1 MTATTAHGTVRVG
14 DVARGTLQLET
25 SYGAIDIG
33 IREGTAA
40 WLDVRSNSGQVRNAL
55 TVTESP
61 AETEDTVKV
70 RARTKYGTIDIRRA
84 KV

>member
-1 MTATTAHGTVRVG
+1 
-14 DVARGTLQLET
+14 
-25 SYGAIDIG
+25 
-33 IREGTAA
+33 
-40 WLDVRSNSGQVRNAL
+40 VRNAL
-55 TVTESP
+55 TATESP